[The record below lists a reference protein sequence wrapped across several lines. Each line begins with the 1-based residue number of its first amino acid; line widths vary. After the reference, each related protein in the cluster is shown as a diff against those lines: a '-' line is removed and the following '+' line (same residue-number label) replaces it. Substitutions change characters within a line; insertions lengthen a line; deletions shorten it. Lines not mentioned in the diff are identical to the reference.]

1 MLGWRVD
8 GAGQAVEFQGKAQSA
23 TIFGHPRGVVV
34 LWSTE
39 VWDRISFHGMQALL
53 VLYLANQLLLPA
65 NIGKVVGFPEFRH
78 AIEYL
83 TGPLTIKAL
92 AAQIFGLY
100 IGFVYFMPMV
110 GAALGDALL
119 GRRKAVTAGALL
131 MTSGHFA
138 MAFDAS
144 FLLALLLL
152 ILGAG
157 LLRGNL
163 QPQVGELYDRDDRR
177 RTVAFQVY
185 GAAVNL
191 GAFIAPIV
199 TGELAKTWGWH
210 FGFGFA
216 GFGML
221 IGLLIYTVYG
231 KGLPSPPPALGRT
244 GGVPLSG
251 SDMRAVW
258 FLVALIPVASLFWVA
273 QSQVWNTYN
282 LWVQD
287 HVDMHIGS
295 WEMPIPWLQS
305 LDGLAPLMLIFVML
319 FVWHRQAA
327 RGREPDMFAK
337 AAIGCFLF
345 AAATLWLGFAYLAYD
360 SHGRAPLL
368 WPVAFHLVSNLGW
381 VFFAPTMTAIVSR
394 LAPPQLNATMI
405 GVYSLAVT
413 IGSFASG
420 RLGVLYERVS
430 PLEFW
435 SIHAGVVALGGVLL
449 LATGTGVRWRERGD
463 TSSNVGS

>member
-1 MLGWRVD
+1 M
-8 GAGQAVEFQGKAQSA
+8 
-23 TIFGHPRGVVV
+23 
-34 LWSTE
+34 
-39 VWDRISFHGMQALL
+39 
-53 VLYLANQLLLPA
+53 
-65 NIGKVVGFPEFRH
+65 
-78 AIEYL
+78 
-83 TGPLTIKAL
+83 
-92 AAQIFGLY
+92 
-100 IGFVYFMPMV
+100 
-110 GAALGDALL
+110 
-119 GRRKAVTAGALL
+119 
-131 MTSGHFA
+131 
-138 MAFDAS
+138 
-144 FLLALLLL
+144 
-152 ILGAG
+152 
-157 LLRGNL
+157 
-163 QPQVGELYDRDDRR
+163 
-177 RTVAFQVY
+177 
-185 GAAVNL
+185 
-191 GAFIAPIV
+191 

-360 SHGRAPLL
+360 SHGRAAVVAGRLPPRLEIPRVGLL
-368 WPVAFHLVSNLGW
+368 RAHHDSH
-381 VFFAPTMTAIVSR
+381 R
-394 LAPPQLNATMI
+394 LAVAPPQLNATMI

-449 LATGTGVRWRERGD
+449 LATETGVRWRERGD